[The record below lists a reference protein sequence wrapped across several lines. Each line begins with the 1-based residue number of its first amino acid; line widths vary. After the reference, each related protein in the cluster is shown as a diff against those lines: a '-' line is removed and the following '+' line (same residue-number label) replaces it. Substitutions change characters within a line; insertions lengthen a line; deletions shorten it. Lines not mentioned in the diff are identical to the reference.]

1 MVFDTPPVMSD
12 GGWEAG
18 LIIDSKASDEQ
29 ADALGRV
36 FGGQAGGPMAALA
49 PLIGSML
56 GVERAPIEYTN
67 DGLKHSVKAGD
78 SVDIEI
84 EDVQQAEGAP
94 AAGLTGIAFHPMG
107 PDLTIARAN
116 RAKIKAFGK
125 EWDNAGK
132 NGHAAPF
139 SWSA

>member
-1 MVFDTPPVMSD
+1 
-12 GGWEAG
+12 
-18 LIIDSKASDEQ
+18 
-29 ADALGRV
+29 
-36 FGGQAGGPMAALA
+36 MAALA
-49 PLIGSML
+49 PLIGEML
-56 GVERAPIEYTN
+56 GIERAPIEYSN
-67 DGLKHSVKAGD
+67 NGLKHSVKSGD
-78 SVDIEI
+78 AVDIEI

-107 PDLTIARAN
+107 PNLTIARAN

-132 NGHAAPF
+132 NGHAASF